1 MSLTRRALCLSALGL
16 VLAPTL
22 AKAGPKRLIDMRG
35 RVQGRAVRG
44 SLYYLADKTAYRF
57 VLYEGERARYVDL
70 RPSPKDLS
78 HHGLLTQPGRFRFSA
93 DGRSIE
99 MLVTD
104 KGVFRLR
111 AAGDDEDG
119 GATVTFAL
127 APGVLWAAGGLAF
140 AGLAITGLAAAV
152 YVETGKTPTQLLE
165 DVTNAVTDAI
175 DSGDV
180 PTSYG
185 DG

>member
-1 MSLTRRALCLSALGL
+1 MPLTRRALCLSALGL
-16 VLAPTL
+16 LLAPTL
-22 AKAGPKRLIDMRG
+22 SQAAPKRLIDMRG
-35 RVQGRAVRG
+35 RVHGKAVRG
-44 SLYYLADKTAYRF
+44 SLFYLADKTAYRF
-57 VLYEGERARYVDL
+57 VLYEEGGARYVDI
-70 RPSPKDLS
+70 RPRPKDLS
-78 HHGLLTQPGRFRFSA
+78 HHGMLTQPGRFRFST
-93 DGRSIE
+93 DDRSIE

-104 KGVFRLR
+104 NGVFRLR
-111 AAGDDEDG
+111 SADDDEDA

-140 AGLAITGLAAAV
+140 AGLAISGLAAAV